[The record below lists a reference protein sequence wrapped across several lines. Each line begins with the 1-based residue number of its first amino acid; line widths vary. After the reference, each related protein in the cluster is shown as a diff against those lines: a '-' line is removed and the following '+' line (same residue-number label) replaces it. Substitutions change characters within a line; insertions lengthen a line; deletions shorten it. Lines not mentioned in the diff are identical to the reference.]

1 MLSALAGLAY
11 LPVGVPTIPDQIGV
25 VAGNSSDNVIDVHT
39 GRRHASMAGAM
50 PPIVVFCPR
59 GGISNRIQ
67 CAQNGLRLAASV
79 GRSAVLAPWPV
90 SRRSGLQIQNPFE
103 VWFDRVK
110 TAHG

>member
-11 LPVGVPTIPDQIGV
+11 LPVGVPTIPDQFYGV
-25 VAGNSSDNVIDVHT
+25 VAGNSSDDVIDVHT

-79 GRSAVLAPWPV
+79 ERPAVLAPWRGTP
-90 SRRSGLQIQNPFE
+90 QI
-103 VWFDRVK
+103 
-110 TAHG
+110 